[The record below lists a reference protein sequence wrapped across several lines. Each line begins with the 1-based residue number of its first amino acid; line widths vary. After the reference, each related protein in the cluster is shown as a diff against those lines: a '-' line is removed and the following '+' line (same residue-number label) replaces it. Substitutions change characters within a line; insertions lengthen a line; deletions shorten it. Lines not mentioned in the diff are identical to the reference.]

1 MPSSSPAMSGPH
13 CAGTALAPRS
23 AAHRGAKSRATSRAI
38 SGTSGAR
45 RLAIFAGSRRR
56 NVSCT
61 SISLVVT
68 ISTMV
73 MAICAAFAGTMP
85 CHPNAPRGLRTG
97 YPYTRPST
105 ACASGTPKKPIG

>member
-1 MPSSSPAMSGPH
+1 M
-13 CAGTALAPRS
+13 
-23 AAHRGAKSRATSRAI
+23 SRATLFAI

-45 RLAIFAGSRRR
+45 SSAIFRGSSLK

-61 SISLVVT
+61 STSLVVT

-85 CHPNAPRGLRTG
+85 CHPKAPRGLR
-97 YPYTRPST
+97 
-105 ACASGTPKKPIG
+105 IG